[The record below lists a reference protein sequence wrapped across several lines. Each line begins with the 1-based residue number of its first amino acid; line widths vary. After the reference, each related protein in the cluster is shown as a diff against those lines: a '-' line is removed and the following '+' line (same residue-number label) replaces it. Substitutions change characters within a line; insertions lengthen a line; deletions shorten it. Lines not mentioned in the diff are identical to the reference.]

1 MTTLASR
8 HGGVRPPRNAPANVV
23 RICGIEIDARAGL
36 AHEKRAPVDLGDEKG
51 QIRPE
56 GNIVLTAWVIV
67 ARAVASSE
75 GCSDSITIT

>member
-1 MTTLASR
+1 
-8 HGGVRPPRNAPANVV
+8 VNAVPT
-23 RICGIEIDARAGL
+23 CGIEIDTRPDFG
-36 AHEKRAPVDLGDEKG
+36 EKFCTTVDLGDAKS

-75 GCSDSITIT
+75 GCSDSITMT